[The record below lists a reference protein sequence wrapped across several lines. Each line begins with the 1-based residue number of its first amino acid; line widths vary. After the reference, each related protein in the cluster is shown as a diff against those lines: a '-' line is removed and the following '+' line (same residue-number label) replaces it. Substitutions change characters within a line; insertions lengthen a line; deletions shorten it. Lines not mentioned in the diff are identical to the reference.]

1 MGRIFSGFVKLTA
14 YPAELVCFRTK
25 IHYEDKK
32 EQGRKIKGA
41 AILICNHTAVWD
53 FAQLMQIFFGRHIR
67 CLTADLMFK
76 KNKAM
81 NFLMTHLDMIKISR
95 ESKNFSFIEESLD
108 VLNEG
113 GVIEIYPESR
123 ILKPGEQFPLEFK
136 PSAAY
141 IALLSRA
148 PVIPVYT
155 DGNYF
160 GKGRA
165 NVIIGKKIDVNT
177 LIDED
182 ADVSENIK
190 RINDHMRNRIVEL
203 KNELE
208 KRKEE
213 KQRKKI

>member
-1 MGRIFSGFVKLTA
+1 
-14 YPAELVCFRTK
+14 
-25 IHYEDKK
+25 
-32 EQGRKIKGA
+32 
-41 AILICNHTAVWD
+41 
-53 FAQLMQIFFGRHIR
+53 
-67 CLTADLMFK
+67 
-76 KNKAM
+76 M